1 MKNSGNPNLRE
12 KYLDS
17 EKLFKKYIADGE
29 TRSISS
35 LTEFAKLNGMKSST
49 GQEPTDMGVW
59 KAIWRWASTHKDEA
73 WNLVKN
79 ETFGSKHKKFKY
91 DYKQWEEEMIYR
103 IIKSAWQ
110 HPTNRKYQKFLKDNG
125 WS

>member
-17 EKLFKKYIADGE
+17 EKLFKKYIEDGE

-35 LTEFAKLNGMKSST
+35 LTEFAKLHGMKSST

-73 WNLVKN
+73 WNLVKDQ
-79 ETFGSKHKKFKY
+79 TFGSKHKRYKY

-110 HPTNRKYQKFLKDNG
+110 HPTNKKYQKFLKDNG
-125 WS
+125 WV